1 MKKARVIAAMLL
13 AVLLAFPGMM
23 AVQAA
28 EWNSEF
34 KQYKKTNYRIVDGV
48 TESTVYMR
56 NEDNDNVIA
65 HMATV
70 KAKGDATFKASYG
83 KYYEKGSTK
92 DSRKAKASNWNDN
105 WNMMT
110 TTAQAAAYEVAGD
123 TEGSVVLAVNGDYY
137 NMSNG
142 CPLGSVICEG
152 NTDLHPDNQEPYFAV
167 LKDGSFVIR
176 DADVPKTDVQEAICG
191 PFRLIKDGRI
201 MEELFYGDATA
212 MPRHSIGIKEN
223 GDVVI
228 CEIDGRQEK
237 SVGATL
243 YQIAKYLKDQG
254 CVDAIYLDGG
264 GSATFATKREGT
276 DELKIQNSP
285 SDGSERTVSSA
296 LLLVYN
302 GSSDG
307 KFDHASVTPVNE
319 VYTPG
324 SDVQF
329 KAIGVDKSGG
339 SAPLPEDVTWQL
351 SENSK
356 QYGTIDEKTGKFTA
370 NETATEEHTVTAEVV
385 SSGKV
390 VGQSS
395 ISIATP
401 DEFKFTNDNINLDYE
416 AKSNLGIHVYSKG
429 RDLNYKTGDLV

>member
-1 MKKARVIAAMLL
+1 M
-13 AVLLAFPGMM
+13 
-23 AVQAA
+23 
-28 EWNSEF
+28 
-34 KQYKKTNYRIVDGV
+34 
-48 TESTVYMR
+48 
-56 NEDNDNVIA
+56 
-65 HMATV
+65 
-70 KAKGDATFKASYG
+70 
-83 KYYEKGSTK
+83 
-92 DSRKAKASNWNDN
+92 
-105 WNMMT
+105 
-110 TTAQAAAYEVAGD
+110 
-123 TEGSVVLAVNGDYY
+123 
-137 NMSNG
+137 
-142 CPLGSVICEG
+142 
-152 NTDLHPDNQEPYFAV
+152 
-167 LKDGSFVIR
+167 
-176 DADVPKTDVQEAICG
+176 
-191 PFRLIKDGRI
+191 
-201 MEELFYGDATA
+201 
-212 MPRHSIGIKEN
+212 
-223 GDVVI
+223 
-228 CEIDGRQEK
+228 
-237 SVGATL
+237 
-243 YQIAKYLKDQG
+243 
-254 CVDAIYLDGG
+254 
-264 GSATFATKREGT
+264 
-276 DELKIQNSP
+276 
-285 SDGSERTVSSA
+285 
-296 LLLVYN
+296 LVYN

-429 RDLNYKTGDLV
+429 RDLNYKTGDLVWEVADETAGKMDGDTFTAAKNNDKGDLSVKTIITVKSKWNADINSKVTVGIGMKPVVVMDGGDNEALSMEIFHLH

>member
-23 AVQAA
+23 AVQSA

-34 KQYKKTNYRIVDGV
+34 KQYKKTNYNIVDGV

-92 DSRKAKASNWNDN
+92 ASRKAKASNWNDN

-212 MPRHSIGIKEN
+212 MP
-223 GDVVI
+223 
-228 CEIDGRQEK
+228 
-237 SVGATL
+237 
-243 YQIAKYLKDQG
+243 
-254 CVDAIYLDGG
+254 
-264 GSATFATKREGT
+264 
-276 DELKIQNSP
+276 
-285 SDGSERTVSSA
+285 
-296 LLLVYN
+296 
-302 GSSDG
+302 
-307 KFDHASVTPVNE
+307 
-319 VYTPG
+319 
-324 SDVQF
+324 
-329 KAIGVDKSGG
+329 
-339 SAPLPEDVTWQL
+339 
-351 SENSK
+351 
-356 QYGTIDEKTGKFTA
+356 
-370 NETATEEHTVTAEVV
+370 
-385 SSGKV
+385 
-390 VGQSS
+390 
-395 ISIATP
+395 
-401 DEFKFTNDNINLDYE
+401 
-416 AKSNLGIHVYSKG
+416 
-429 RDLNYKTGDLV
+429 